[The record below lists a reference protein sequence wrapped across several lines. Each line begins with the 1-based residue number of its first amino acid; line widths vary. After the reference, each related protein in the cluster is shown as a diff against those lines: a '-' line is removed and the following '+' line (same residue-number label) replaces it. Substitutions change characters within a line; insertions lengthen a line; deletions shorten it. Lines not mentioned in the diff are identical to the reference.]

1 MRLQSLAV
9 IAASGA
15 AIYLVYKGSKL
26 GGGLADAAGAV
37 GEFVSKPNPI
47 SETTQNAVRTVTG
60 NENWYLSDA
69 FAWMTG
75 LSKKEAEYTADTE
88 LPGAPLALPTTAK

>member
-1 MRLQSLAV
+1 MKLQSLAV

-26 GGGLADAAGAV
+26 GGGLAEAAGKV
-37 GEFVSKPNPI
+37 GEFVSNPNPI
-47 SETTQNAVRTVTG
+47 SEGAQNAVREVTG

-69 FAWMTG
+69 FAWFTG
-75 LSKKEAEYTADTE
+75 LDKKEAQYLADNG
-88 LPGAPLALPTTAK
+88 PAGAPLALPSTMK